1 MKKKEKL
8 FLGVEINLSE
18 LDADVQKK
26 YEVAKELGI
35 YDKVLEKG
43 WGSLTAEETGRV
55 GGVLEKE
62 RTPGKEFFLSL
73 A

>member
-8 FLGVEINLSE
+8 FLGGEINLSE
-18 LDADVQKK
+18 LDEDVQKK

-43 WGSLTAEETGRV
+43 WGSLTAEETGRL
-55 GGVLEKE
+55 GGILRNKKAES
-62 RTPGKEFFLSL
+62 PHN
-73 A
+73 

>member
-8 FLGVEINLSE
+8 FLGGEINLSE

-43 WGSLTAEETGRV
+43 WVHLQQKRQEEWAECS
-55 GGVLEKE
+55 EKE